1 MDRIMDIPGAGT
13 IITALVAALGLA
25 VGSFLNVV
33 IYRLPRNKSLVTPR
47 SSCPGCGTLI
57 RWYQNVPLLSY
68 VILRGRCRGCGTR
81 ISPRYPLVELLTAV
95 LFLVFFWR
103 YGISVAT
110 AGFWF
115 FSACLVAVFFIDLE
129 LTIIP
134 DKITLPGIAMGLGL
148 AAVGDHLD
156 FVSSVLGVFA
166 GGGSFL
172 LVGWL
177 GSKLFK
183 KEALGGGD
191 IKLAA
196 MMGAFI
202 GPVRIFLVFVFSA
215 VLGLLVSV
223 VVLAISARFR
233 RERMLPFGPF
243 LVLAAL
249 LVVFYGQEL
258 IDWYWRHFS
267 IH

>member
-1 MDRIMDIPGAGT
+1 MDTFGARV

-33 IYRLPRNKSLVTPR
+33 IYRLPRSKSLVTPR
-47 SSCPGCGTLI
+47 SSCPGCGALI

-68 VILRGRCRGCGTR
+68 IFLRGRCRGCVAR

-129 LTIIP
+129 HTIIP
-134 DKITLPGIAMGLGL
+134 DKITLPGVAIGLML
-148 AAVGDHLD
+148 AAVSDHLD
-156 FVSSVLGVFA
+156 FVSSILGVFA

-177 GSKLFK
+177 GAKMFK
-183 KEALGGGD
+183 KESLGGGD
-191 IKLAA
+191 VKLAA

-202 GPVRIFLVFVFSA
+202 GPARIFLVFVFSA

-223 VVLAISARFR
+223 VVLMISARFR

-249 LVVFYGQEL
+249 LVVFYGQEM
-258 IDWYWRHFS
+258 IDWYWRHFL
-267 IH
+267 IQ